1 MKPFSKLEIRDSRFG
16 RLRPLVVGSV
26 ALDMIF
32 GIHGKIQDEI
42 LVEKNGKLGRQN
54 LMFTAKTREHF
65 WGGTGGNIA
74 YGLGLLGKKPL
85 LFSLAG
91 KDFEGS
97 GFEPHL
103 KKAGVDSR
111 VVVNDKNWTAV
122 FYGMSDE
129 LGQQI
134 GVYQPN
140 AYEKIDTLPLS
151 KTLTKMDFADISVA
165 IFSAGTGKSIY
176 RHMKETREKCGKGIT
191 IIFDPGQV
199 ISIFYD
205 KKLLEKT
212 LALADIFIGNEV
224 ECKQLET
231 ILGYSHDKLLSRGL
245 SAVIET
251 RGEKGSVISACAC
264 LPVQIRTRTDTHA
277 DRYEPPRVAN
287 TYGRRYLPPSQK
299 TFIKAVKAR
308 KVTEATGAGDAYRAG
323 MIAKLLEGKTLKD
336 ACDFGSKIAS
346 LSVAFHGG
354 QTYRIN

>member
-1 MKPFSKLEIRDSRFG
+1 M
-16 RLRPLVVGSV
+16 LRPLVVGSV
-26 ALDMIF
+26 AFDMIF

-42 LVEKNGKLGRQN
+42 LVEKNGRLGRQN

-74 YGLGLLGKKPL
+74 YGLGLLEKKTL

-97 GFEPHL
+97 GFGPHL

-111 VVVNDKNWTAV
+111 VVIDEKSWTAI

-140 AYEKIDTLPLS
+140 AYEKVHMLS
-151 KTLTKMDFADISVA
+151 LSQTISPKEFEGIGIA

-176 RHMKETREKCGKGIT
+176 RHMRETREKCGKGT
-191 IIFDPGQV
+191 VIIFDPGQV

-212 LALADIFIGNEV
+212 LALTDIFIGNEV
-224 ECKQLET
+224 EIKQLQS
-231 ILGYSHDKLLSRGL
+231 ILGYDIPTLLKKGVH
-245 SAVIET
+245 AVIET
-251 RGEKGSVISACAC
+251 LGEKGSM
-264 LPVQIRTRTDTHA
+264 L
-277 DRYEPPRVAN
+277 YERPAVAN
-287 TYGRRYLPPSQK
+287 T
-299 TFIKAVKAR
+299 T
-308 KVTEATGAGDAYRAG
+308 D
-323 MIAKLLEGKTLKD
+323 
-336 ACDFGSKIAS
+336 
-346 LSVAFHGG
+346 
-354 QTYRIN
+354 

>member
-1 MKPFSKLEIRDSRFG
+1 MKK
-16 RLRPLVVGSV
+16 PLVVGSV
-26 ALDMIF
+26 AFDMIF

-42 LVEKNGKLGRQN
+42 LVERNGKLGRQN

-65 WGGTGGNIA
+65 WGGTGGNIS

-91 KDFEGS
+91 QDFEGS
-97 GFEPHL
+97 GYEPHL

-111 VVVNDKNWTAV
+111 VVIDERGWTAV

-151 KTLTKMDFADISVA
+151 KTITQKDFDSVGVA

-176 RHMKETREKCGKGIT
+176 RHIKELRARRGKEVT
-191 IIFDPGQV
+191 VIFDPGQV

-205 KKLLEKT
+205 KTLLEKT

-224 ECKQLET
+224 ECKQLKT
-231 ILGYSHDKLLSRGL
+231 ILGYSHEKLLARGL
-245 SAVIET
+245 RAVIET
-251 RGEKGSVISACAC
+251 RGEKRSVI
-264 LPVQIRTRTDTHA
+264 
-277 DRYEPPRVAN
+277 YEPQRVAN

-299 TFIKAVKAR
+299 TFIRAVKAR
-308 KVTEATGAGDAYRAG
+308 KVVETTGAGDAYRAG
-323 MIAKLLEGKTLKD
+323 MIAKLLEGKTLKE
-336 ACDFGSKIAS
+336 ACEFGSKIAS
-346 LSVAFHGG
+346 LSVAFRGA
-354 QTYRIN
+354 QAYRI

>member
-1 MKPFSKLEIRDSRFG
+1 MK
-16 RLRPLVVGSV
+16 RPLIVGSV
-26 ALDMIF
+26 AFDLIF

-42 LVEKNGKLGRQN
+42 LVEKDGTLGRQN

-74 YGLGLLGKKPL
+74 YGLGLLKARPL

-91 KDFEGS
+91 RDFEGS
-97 GFEPHL
+97 GFGPHL
-103 KKAGVDSR
+103 KKAGVDLR
-111 VVVNDKNWTAV
+111 VMTNQKSWTAV

-140 AYEKIDTLPLS
+140 AYEKIDTLSLS
-151 KTLTKMDFADISVA
+151 KTLAQKDFADVGVA

-176 RHMKETREKCGKGIT
+176 RHMKEVREKCGKGAV

-205 KKLLEKT
+205 KVLLEKT

-224 ECKQLET
+224 ECKQLQT
-231 ILGYSHDKLLSRGL
+231 ILGYTHERLLSKGL

-251 RGEKGSVISACAC
+251 LGEKGSTIYGNPSLCVG
-264 LPVQIRTRTDTHA
+264 VRYKY
-277 DRYEPPRVAN
+277 DRSYIAQTQAV
-287 TYGRRYLPPSQK
+287 T
-299 TFIKAVKAR
+299 IKAVKAK
-308 KVTEATGAGDAYRAG
+308 KVVETTGAGDAYRAG
-323 MIAKLLEGKTLKD
+323 MIAKLLEGKSLKE
-336 ACDFGSKIAS
+336 ACEFGSKIAAR
-346 LSVAFHGG
+346 SVAFRGG
-354 QTYRIN
+354 QTYKM

>member
-1 MKPFSKLEIRDSRFG
+1 M
-16 RLRPLVVGSV
+16 LRPLVVGSV
-26 ALDMIF
+26 AFDMIF

-42 LVEKNGKLGRQN
+42 LVEKNGRLGRQN

-74 YGLGLLGKKPL
+74 YGLGLLEKKPL

-97 GFEPHL
+97 GFGPHL

-111 VVVNDKNWTAV
+111 VVIDEKSWTAI

-140 AYEKIDTLPLS
+140 AYEKVHMLS
-151 KTLTKMDFADISVA
+151 LSQTISPKEFEGIGVA

-176 RHMKETREKCGKGIT
+176 RHMRETREKCGKGT
-191 IIFDPGQV
+191 VIIFDPGQV

-212 LALADIFIGNEV
+212 LKLSNIFIGNEV
-224 ECKQLET
+224 ECRQLET
-231 ILGYSHDKLLSRGL
+231 ILGYTHEKLLKKGL
-245 SAVIET
+245 TEVTET
-251 RGEKGSVISACAC
+251 RGEKGSIIYKEDSMVSVA
-264 LPVQIRTRTDTHA
+264 PVKTKK
-277 DRYEPPRVAN
+277 VA
-287 TYGRRYLPPSQK
+287 
-299 TFIKAVKAR
+299 
-308 KVTEATGAGDAYRAG
+308 EATGAGDAYRAG
-323 MIAKLLEGKTLKD
+323 LIAKLLEGKTLTES
-336 ACDFGSKIAS
+336 CEFGSRIAA
-346 LSVAFHGG
+346 LSVGYRGG
-354 QTYRIN
+354 QTYKI

>member
-1 MKPFSKLEIRDSRFG
+1 MRTRV
-16 RLRPLVVGSV
+16 LVVGSV
-26 ALDMIF
+26 AFDMIF

-74 YGLGLLGKKPL
+74 YGLGLLGKKPI

-91 KDFEGS
+91 RDFDGS
-97 GFEPHL
+97 GFGTHL
-103 KKAGVDSR
+103 KESGVDSR
-111 VVVNDKNWTAV
+111 VVVNEKEWTAV

-140 AYEKIDTLPLS
+140 AYEKIASVPLS
-151 KTLTKMDFADISVA
+151 KALTRKDFDSIGVA

-176 RHMKETREKCGKGIT
+176 RHMKETREWCGKTVT

-205 KKLLEKT
+205 KILLEKT

-224 ECKQLET
+224 ECKQLQT
-231 ILGYSHDKLLSRGL
+231 ILGYSHDKLLARGL
-245 SAVIET
+245 RAVIET
-251 RGEKGSVISACAC
+251 RGEKGSIIYENLDIPSETDRFQMVQVPPIWIS
-264 LPVQIRTRTDTHA
+264 
-277 DRYEPPRVAN
+277 
-287 TYGRRYLPPSQK
+287 
-299 TFIKAVKAR
+299 AVKAKR
-308 KVTEATGAGDAYRAG
+308 VVEATGAGDAYRAG
-323 MIAKLLEGKTLKD
+323 MIAKLLEGKTLKES
-336 ACDFGSKIAS
+336 CEFGSKIAAR
-346 LSVAFHGG
+346 SVACHGA
-354 QTYRIN
+354 QMYRINH

>member
-1 MKPFSKLEIRDSRFG
+1 MKKC
-16 RLRPLVVGSV
+16 LVVGSV
-26 ALDMIF
+26 AFDIIF

-74 YGLGLLGKKPL
+74 YGLGLLGKKPM

-91 KDFEGS
+91 KDFDGS
-97 GFEPHL
+97 GFGPHL

-111 VVVNDKNWTAV
+111 VVRNDKSWTAV

-140 AYEKIDTLPLS
+140 AYEKIDGLSLS
-151 KTLTKMDFADISVA
+151 KTLTRKDFDEIGIA

-176 RHMKETREKCGKGIT
+176 RHMKELREKCGKKVT
-191 IIFDPGQV
+191 VIFDPGQV

-205 KKLLEKT
+205 KPLLEKT

-224 ECKQLET
+224 ECKQLQT
-231 ILGYSHDKLLSRGL
+231 ILGYSHEKLLARGL
-245 SAVIET
+245 RAVIET
-251 RGEKGSVISACAC
+251 RGEKGSIIYESPLVPSETDRFQM
-264 LPVQIRTRTDTHA
+264 VQ
-277 DRYEPPRVAN
+277 V
-287 TYGRRYLPPSQK
+287 
-299 TFIKAVKAR
+299 
-308 KVTEATGAGDAYRAG
+308 
-323 MIAKLLEGKTLKD
+323 
-336 ACDFGSKIAS
+336 
-346 LSVAFHGG
+346 
-354 QTYRIN
+354 